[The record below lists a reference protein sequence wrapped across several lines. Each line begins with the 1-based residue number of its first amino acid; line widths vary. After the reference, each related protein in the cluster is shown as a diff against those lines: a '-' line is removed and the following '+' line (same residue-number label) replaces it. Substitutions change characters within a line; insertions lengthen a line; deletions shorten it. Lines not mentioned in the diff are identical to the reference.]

1 MTTLS
6 PYDSVIFSRRLRGKS
21 IGNQVYLPK
30 RFLAGILPNSLVDKY
45 SFWQSE
51 NDDIIGY
58 LEFESADDDEEELIK
73 AKRSSTGLMITLWK
87 ETEKDDTT
95 RFCNSGAQALIRT
108 SYIDSDAA
116 IENKSLNISMMTLLN
131 VSSASRRLY

>member
-1 MTTLS
+1 
-6 PYDSVIFSRRLRGKS
+6 
-21 IGNQVYLPK
+21 
-30 RFLAGILPNSLVDKY
+30 LAGILPNSLVDKY